1 MESEK
6 GSWKVLNL
14 LFLDTGNFLVW
25 GQRSVSNEKWA
36 RRLWLEEGGFLQAM
50 IVLRYETFN
59 SWR

>member
-14 LFLDTGNFLVW
+14 LFLDTGNVLVW

-36 RRLWLEEGGFLQAM
+36 RRLWLEEGGFLQAI
-50 IVLRYETFN
+50 IVFEV
-59 SWR
+59 